1 MENKLK
7 QLFDYQRFE
16 NNPRLAKLI
25 NETESST
32 AKMMELNEEDLFL
45 VSAAGEFGNEDPNRK
60 KR

>member
-25 NETESST
+25 NEAESST

-45 VSAAGEFGNEDPNRK
+45 VSAAGESGNEDPNRK